1 MVRPV
6 EGSYPELL
14 ARADINTAEDRTAFL
29 CETLQGVW
37 NDACKRFGNNPKM
50 WRWGDLHKGRFD
62 HALTPLECTF
72 DVGPLDKV
80 VSAPA

>member
-1 MVRPV
+1 
-6 EGSYPELL
+6 
-14 ARADINTAEDRTAFL
+14 
-29 CETLQGVW
+29 
-37 NDACKRFGNNPKM
+37 M

-80 VSAPA
+80 VTAPA